1 MIKPFARRLTFGFPR
16 IAQNR
21 APVSLQQ
28 RGGERGEEGAAM
40 VEMAISIVIL
50 LTIVIGIM
58 KVCLALYTY
67 HYISDA
73 AREGTRFA
81 IVRGSACTS
90 PGYECGA
97 TSAQIKTYVEG
108 LGYPGIDPSAMTV
121 TSAWSG
127 YPVSGTCVSS
137 GCNGPGDLVTVTV
150 GYKFPLS
157 IPFVPSQTI
166 SMSSSS
172 AMVISQ

>member
-1 MIKPFARRLTFGFPR
+1 
-16 IAQNR
+16 
-21 APVSLQQ
+21 
-28 RGGERGEEGAAM
+28 M
-40 VEMAISIVIL
+40 VEMAISMVIL
-50 LTIVIGIM
+50 LTIVFGIIKM
-58 KVCLALYTY
+58 CMALYTY
-67 HYISDA
+67 HYISEA

-81 IVRGSACTS
+81 IVRGSACAS

-97 TSAQIKTYVEG
+97 TSSQIQTFVQG

-121 TSAWSG
+121 NTAWSA
-127 YPVSGTCVSS
+127 YPTGGTCVSA

-150 GYKFPLS
+150 KYNFPLV
-157 IPFVPSQTI
+157 IPFVPSRTL